1 MPTPSEKP
9 ASSGAV
15 LLIGNYVLA
24 SERDETVSLLDELG
38 DLVSTLGLRIAGREL
53 VQHRE
58 MHARYLIGS
67 GKAEAIA
74 ERAKAEKLAGII
86 FDHDL
91 SPSQQRNWEQLAGM
105 PVIDRQKVILDI
117 FAARARTRE
126 ARLQIELA
134 QLEYSLPRLTRA
146 WSHLGQQGGGIGGRG
161 EGESQL
167 EQDRRRSWK
176 AMDKLKQELKEIR
189 SARATQRKDRQRTP
203 VPNCAIVGYTNSGKS
218 SLLRRLTGAEVLVED
233 KLFATLDTTTRKV
246 ALPSNQPLLLTDTVG
261 FVRKLPH
268 RLVEAFK
275 ATLEEATQADFLIH
289 LLDASAPEVVEFHQT
304 TLDVLK
310 ELGAADRPTITV
322 FNKVDKVEEPA
333 ALHRLRAH
341 FPEALFISVH
351 TGEGIPAL
359 LDRMSEIAA
368 PGTVTRELR
377 IPASESGLLA
387 RLHRE
392 ARVHG
397 ITYDGSDSLVTVTLS
412 ARLAAECERYV
423 QVQQK
428 QRQPTRGR
436 SKVGNVFRDTGPK
449 KSYGK
454 RSSAKM
460 RKAQSSA

>member
-1 MPTPSEKP
+1 MPNSPEKP
-9 ASSGAV
+9 ATPGAV
-15 LLIGNYVLA
+15 LLIGNFTQA
-24 SERDETVSLLDELG
+24 AQRAEAASLLEELA
-38 DLVSTLGLRIAGREL
+38 DLVKTRGIPIAGCEL

-67 GKAEAIA
+67 GKAEEIA
-74 ERAKAEKLAGII
+74 GRAKAEKLAGII

-105 PVIDRQKVILDI
+105 PVLDRQKVILDI

-134 QLEYSLPRLTRA
+134 QLEYALPRLTHA
-146 WSHLGQQGGGIGGRG
+146 WGHLGGQGGGIGGRG

-167 EQDRRRSWK
+167 EQDRRQSWK
-176 AMDKLKQELKEIR
+176 AMDKLKAELKEIR

-246 ALPSNQPLLLTDTVG
+246 ALPSHQPLLLTDTVG

-275 ATLEEATQADFLIH
+275 ATLEEATQADFLVH
-289 LLDASAPEVVEFHQT
+289 LLDASASEVLDFYQT

-310 ELGAADRPTITV
+310 ELGAGDRPTIIV
-322 FNKVDKVEEPA
+322 FNKVDKVADPA
-333 ALHRLRAH
+333 SLHRLRAH
-341 FPEALFISVH
+341 FPDAIFISVH
-351 TGEGIPAL
+351 SGEGIPAL
-359 LDRMSEIAA
+359 LEKMTELAS
-368 PGTVTRELR
+368 PGNVTRELR
-377 IPASESGLLA
+377 IPASDSALLA

-392 ARVHG
+392 AQVHG

-412 ARLAAECERYV
+412 QRLAADCARYA
-423 QVQQK
+423 QVPAK
-428 QRQPTRGR
+428 ARGR
-436 SKVGNVFRDTGPK
+436 SRGGKVFRDIGRES
-449 KSYGK
+449 SY
-454 RSSAKM
+454 AKPPTA
-460 RKAQSSA
+460 KNA